1 VLLSPSRLYL
11 IRHGQTAGRLRGRC
25 IGSTDSPLSTAGAAS
40 ALRLGEAFRRLS
52 IDAVYSSRL
61 QRATATAAP
70 IAASTGHEVRL
81 ASGLAEID
89 FGALEGLTFEEVAS
103 RHPNLYEQ
111 WMTAPTGVHFPGG
124 ESYAE
129 LKLRAVA
136 SLTEI
141 LARHRGSNVVAVSHG
156 GPIRAILASI
166 LEMPDHAAFSLAVEH
181 AAVTLV
187 EWNHGRPALLCLNV
201 PAETTLPNQC

>member
-1 VLLSPSRLYL
+1 MPPPPTRLYL
-11 IRHGQTAGRLRGRC
+11 IRHGQTSDSVQGRC
-25 IGSTDSPLSTAGAAS
+25 IGSTDAPLSAAGTACAE
-40 ALRLGEAFRRLS
+40 RLAEAFGRLP

-61 QRATATAAP
+61 QRAIATAAP
-70 IAASTGHEVRL
+70 LAARAGLEVRL

-89 FGALEGLTFEEVAS
+89 FGALEGLTFDEVAS
-103 RHPNLYEQ
+103 RHPDLYQ
-111 WMTAPTGVHFPGG
+111 RWMTAPTQVHFPGG

-136 SLTEI
+136 SMTEI

-166 LEMPDHAAFSLAVEH
+166 LEMPDPAAFSLAVEH

-187 EWNHGRPALLCLNV
+187 EWNDDRPALLCLNL
-201 PAETTLPNQC
+201 PAETTLP

>member
-1 VLLSPSRLYL
+1 VSPPPTRIYL
-11 IRHGQTAGRLRGRC
+11 IRHGQTSDSVQGRC
-25 IGSTDSPLSTAGAAS
+25 IGSTDAPLSAAGAAC
-40 ALRLGEAFRRLS
+40 AERLAEAFGRLP

-61 QRATATAAP
+61 QRAIATAAP
-70 IAASTGHEVRL
+70 LAARAGLEVRL

-89 FGALEGLTFEEVAS
+89 FGALEGLTFDEVAI
-103 RHPNLYEQ
+103 RHSDLYQ
-111 WMTAPTGVHFPGG
+111 RWMTAPTQVHFPGG

-136 SLTEI
+136 AMTEI

-166 LEMPDHAAFSLAVEH
+166 LEMPDAAAFSIAVELG
-181 AAVTLV
+181 AVTIV
-187 EWNHGRPALLCLNV
+187 EWSDDRPALLCLNL
-201 PAETTLPNQC
+201 PAEAAVP